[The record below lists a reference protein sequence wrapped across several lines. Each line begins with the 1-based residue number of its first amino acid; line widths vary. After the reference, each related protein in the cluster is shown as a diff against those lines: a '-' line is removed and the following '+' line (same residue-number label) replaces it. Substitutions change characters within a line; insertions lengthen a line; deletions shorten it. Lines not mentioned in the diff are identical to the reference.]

1 MYDKSQ
7 ENRQV
12 WSILNSLPDQIWDQI
27 KLSAYVISRGS
38 LLRSKKPLWVMLHDV
53 VAMTSDLY
61 IGHCL
66 DAGKR
71 M

>member
-12 WSILNSLPDQIWDQI
+12 WSILNSLSDQIWDQI

-38 LLRSKKPLWVMLHDV
+38 LYDSNV
-53 VAMTSDLY
+53 
-61 IGHCL
+61 
-66 DAGKR
+66 
-71 M
+71 